1 MPEVTRAHQPWEASI
16 VALYRFVALDMYILL
31 AYYVALVLYP
41 SVALPSVAPYPHPSA
56 C

>member
-16 VALYRFVALDMYILL
+16 VAMYPSVALAMYILI
-31 AYYVALVLYP
+31 AYYVALALYP
-41 SVALPSVAPYPHPSA
+41 SVALPSVAPYPHPFA